1 MAAGK
6 GVEMVVDRRI
16 EAYAKESQ
24 LTRRQQYR
32 IREES

>member
-16 EAYAKESQ
+16 EAYAKEP
-24 LTRRQQYR
+24 LNRPAVR